1 MGIFWL
7 FLYLQLSKTGYFNQ
21 YFKQLTVFI
30 SCRFYL
36 FENVCDK
43 HGRTDGHKKWQHQQR
58 LSIFSY
64 FQVIFY
70 NFLNSG
76 YLSVTTAMYSI
87 LITSKVTAEMK
98 GDKSHAEECYLCGS
112 ASLWPGSVP

>member
-1 MGIFWL
+1 MG
-7 FLYLQLSKTGYFNQ
+7 SYFNQ

-36 FENVCDK
+36 FENVCDE
-43 HGRTDGHKKWQHQQR
+43 HRRTDGHKKWQHQQR
-58 LSIFSY
+58 LGIFSY

-70 NFLNSG
+70 IFLNSG

-87 LITSKVTAEMK
+87 LITSKVKAVMNSSCK
-98 GDKSHAEECYLCGS
+98 IK
-112 ASLWPGSVP
+112 